1 MYTCTAAAAGDLCR
15 TFVVY
20 RANDQFSTISA
31 ISNLFQTDS
40 ETLLSININ
49 ISNST
54 QILQSKH
61 EVLVP
66 IKCSCFA
73 NTFYQSLFTYTSPRN
88 STVSEIACDVYDGL
102 VKAAALAE
110 ENSFVHGAAVRAGST
125 LRVPIKCACSD
136 ETETNDGIKYL
147 VTYPLIEKDS
157 TTKVGKKFNVSVAEI
172 WKCNGMD
179 PFAPTV
185 FPATTVL
192 VPVRDE
198 PFIDSSTV
206 PDSDPPTPPFLP
218 TKPVEKR
225 PKTPQTI
232 KKVYVA
238 GSVVGFCL
246 VLALL
251 ISCGLYIKALKKC
264 EDERIKASARRVSSL
279 NSCSTPTPMS
289 SPFSTNSCLSP
300 DLLVGIKYSLCN
312 YTVEELKIA
321 TKDFS
326 EEAKISSSVY
336 KGVIKNDE
344 VMIKQMKLEGTKQ
357 VIDVHSRIN
366 HVNIV
371 KLRGVCYGLDDCS
384 SCSCS
389 CSCSWS
395 YLVFEFPT
403 NGSLRDCLSSS
414 TAALHWHRRTQIAFD
429 IATGLHY
436 LHYSVTPAYA
446 HLSLSSTRIFLTAG
460 WRAKVAVCGVNL
472 TSPGGRVSPEK
483 AEIFEFGVLLLELI
497 SGKEGVDG
505 KQVKETTTFL
515 GGTGANEGG
524 CFDQLRKF
532 VDPCLKDDYPL
543 AEALCLSVLAGSC
556 VEDDPMHRPSM
567 EDVLKIL
574 ARML

>member
-1 MYTCTAAAAGDLCR
+1 M
-15 TFVVY
+15 
-20 RANDQFSTISA
+20 
-31 ISNLFQTDS
+31 
-40 ETLLSININ
+40 
-49 ISNST
+49 
-54 QILQSKH
+54 
-61 EVLVP
+61 
-66 IKCSCFA
+66 
-73 NTFYQSLFTYTSPRN
+73 
-88 STVSEIACDVYDGL
+88 
-102 VKAAALAE
+102 
-110 ENSFVHGAAVRAGST
+110 HGAAAVRAGST

-147 VTYPLIEKDS
+147 VTYPLIEHDS
-157 TTKVGKKFNVSVAEI
+157 TTKVGKKFNVSVEEI

-185 FPATTVL
+185 FPTTTVL

-198 PFIDSSTV
+198 PFIDFTV

-225 PKTPQTI
+225 PKLPQTI

-251 ISCGLYIKALKKC
+251 ISCGLYIKALRKY
-264 EDERIKASARRVSSL
+264 EDQRIKASAARINSL
-279 NSCSTPTPMS
+279 NSCSTPVS

-312 YTVEELKIA
+312 YSVEELRIA

-336 KGVIKNDE
+336 KGMIKNDDE
-344 VMIKQMKLEGTKQ
+344 VVMIKQMRLEGTKQ

-371 KLRGVCYGLDDCS
+371 KLRGVCYGRDD
-384 SCSCS
+384 CSCS

-446 HLSLSSTRIFLTAG
+446 HLSLDSTRIFLTSG

-472 TSPGGRVSPEK
+472 GGRVAPEK

-505 KQVKETTTFL
+505 KEVKETTTFL
-515 GGTGANEGG
+515 GGANEGG